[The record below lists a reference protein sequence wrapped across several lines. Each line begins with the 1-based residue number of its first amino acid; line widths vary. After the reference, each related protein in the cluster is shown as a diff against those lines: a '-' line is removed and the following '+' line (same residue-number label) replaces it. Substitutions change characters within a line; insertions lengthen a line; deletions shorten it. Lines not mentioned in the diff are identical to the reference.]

1 MKNFERRAKINRLNK
16 NTTNNKTSETW
27 RVFCCC
33 CCCFHW
39 RIQALTHFGDCKHTE
54 VISSSRSGSSENSRP
69 PRGWSLSE
77 FGLVFS
83 RQGTTP
89 EREEWDC
96 NKMKTVIRQILTI
109 ANVLFFWGVT
119 TNYLGAAFQHIYWFP
134 DDLFLGEMTSTIV
147 ILAAGEYVSKH
158 CCTWSN
164 NFCLCWL
171 CNFIQWS

>member
-39 RIQALTHFGDCKHTE
+39 RIQALTHFGDCKNTE

-96 NKMKTVIRQILTI
+96 NKMKTVIRQIPTI
-109 ANVLFFWGVT
+109 ANVLFFFWGNSKLLRSRIPTHLLIPWWLVFGRNDIHNCYCLICEQT
-119 TNYLGAAFQHIYWFP
+119 VLYMKQQL
-134 DDLFLGEMTSTIV
+134 LFMLT
-147 ILAAGEYVSKH
+147 L
-158 CCTWSN
+158 
-164 NFCLCWL
+164 
-171 CNFIQWS
+171 